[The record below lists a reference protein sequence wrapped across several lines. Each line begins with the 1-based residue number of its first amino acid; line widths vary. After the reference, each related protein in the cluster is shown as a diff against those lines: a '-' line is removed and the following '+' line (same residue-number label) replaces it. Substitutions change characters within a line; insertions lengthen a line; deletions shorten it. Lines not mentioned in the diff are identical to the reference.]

1 MKFIDD
7 YSIKK
12 KSVLLRV
19 DFNVP
24 LKHDGSIADDSRI
37 RETVATIKYLLD
49 NKNKVIIVSHLGRPE
64 GHDYE
69 TLSAN
74 KSLSLE
80 RVFRKIKS
88 YLTGY
93 EGHFVRDFTTET
105 RGLKDMAEGTYA
117 VLENIRFFP
126 GEETNDR
133 DFSERLAEIA
143 EVYVNDA
150 FAVSHRKCAS
160 VVGVTEFLPSY
171 GGLLMKKEVNSLQK
185 VTEKPKKPFVAII
198 GGKKISTK
206 IKFISTLTRI
216 ADYILLAG
224 GLANTFLAARSINI
238 GNSLYRKEE
247 LAQANYLTSLARRH
261 GTKIVL
267 PEDAITG
274 IDPEG
279 IKSNE
284 RLIDK
289 VGKNEMILD
298 IGPKTQAHYASI
310 ISKSKTIIW
319 NGPMGYFENALFKRG
334 TDFVYYAIEQNPN
347 AVSIIGG
354 GDTIAAIADRDGLDK
369 ITHISTGGGAMLAF
383 IEHGTLAGI
392 EAIEKGEKRG
402 A

>member
-12 KSVLLRV
+12 KNVLLRV

-37 RETVATIKYLLD
+37 RETVQTIKYLLD

-69 TLSAN
+69 SLSSD

-80 RVFRKIKS
+80 RVFRKLKS
-88 YLTGY
+88 YLEGY
-93 EGHFVRDFTTET
+93 DGYFVRNFTSDSSAIRE
-105 RGLKDMAEGTYA
+105 MAEGSYA
-117 VLENIRFFP
+117 VLENIRFFA

-133 DFSERLAEIA
+133 DFAKSLAGLAEI
-143 EVYVNDA
+143 YVNDA
-150 FAVSHRKCAS
+150 FAVSHRSCAS
-160 VVGVTEFLPSY
+160 VVGITEHLPSY
-171 GGLLMKKEVNSLQK
+171 GGLLLKKEVTSLQK
-185 VTEKPKKPFVAII
+185 VTENPKKPFTAII

-206 IKFISTLTRI
+206 IKFISKLTRI
-216 ADYILLAG
+216 ADNILLSG
-224 GLANTFLAARSINI
+224 GLANTFLAARSVNI
-238 GNSLYRKEE
+238 GKSLYRKEE
-247 LAQANYLTSLARRH
+247 LAQANYLTSLAKRH

-267 PEDAITG
+267 PEDAITAA
-274 IDPEG
+274 DPDG

-284 RLIDK
+284 RLISK
-289 VGKNEMILD
+289 VGGNEMILD
-298 IGPKTQAHYASI
+298 IGPKTQALYASI

-319 NGPMGYFENALFKRG
+319 NGPMGYFENPLFKRG
-334 TDFVYYAIEQNPN
+334 TDFVYYAIEQNPS

-392 EAIEKGEKRG
+392 EAIERNNKR
-402 A
+402 

>member
-1 MKFIDD
+1 MKYIDD
-7 YSIKK
+7 HSIRNKR
-12 KSVLLRV
+12 VLLRV

-37 RETVATIKYLLD
+37 RETVQTIKHLLD

-69 TLSAN
+69 ALSSN
-74 KSLSLE
+74 KTLSLE
-80 RVFRKIKS
+80 KAFRKLKT
-88 YLTGY
+88 YLEGY
-93 EGHFVRDFTTET
+93 EGYFVHDFTSGKS
-105 RGLKDMAEGTYA
+105 GLEEMNERSYA

-133 DFSERLAEIA
+133 GFAEKLAGIA
-143 EVYVNDA
+143 DVYVNDA

-160 VVGVTEFLPSY
+160 VVGITNLLPSF
-171 GGLLMKKEVNSLQK
+171 GGLLLKKEVNSLQK
-185 VTEKPKKPFVAII
+185 VTENPKKPFAAII

-206 IKFISTLTRI
+206 IKFISKLTRM
-216 ADYILLAG
+216 ADYILLSG

-238 GNSLYRKEE
+238 GRSLYRKEE
-247 LAQANYLTSLARRH
+247 LAQANYLTSIARRH
-261 GTKIVL
+261 GTKIIL

-274 IDPEG
+274 VDPDG

-284 RLIDK
+284 RLIGN

-298 IGPKTQAHYASI
+298 IGPKTQALYASI

-319 NGPMGYFENALFKRG
+319 NGPMGYFENPLFKRG

-347 AVSIIGG
+347 AISIIGG
-354 GDTIAAIADRDGLDK
+354 GDTIAAIADRDGLSK

-383 IEHGTLAGI
+383 IEHGSLVGI
-392 EAIEKGEKRG
+392 DAIEKSEKR
-402 A
+402 